1 MQWLFSF
8 AWSESQ
14 LKKNKK
20 KTWHSTHP
28 TKIRGSWN
36 FGILGYGALSKYFS
50 FQEIILW
57 GGIFRWGRSVHS
69 PSIFSFWNTR
79 FKKIKKKKNFGCRTL
94 TFKIPIFRFK
104 TDAGLE
110 ADIDLT
116 LNLNF
121 LFQGA
126 VSFHPSAGVQ
136 NQPNHETGFF
146 FIHLVGLEGPPNPPV
161 SKARAF
167 RVNVNKHGSC
177 QSKSKMIFL

>member
-1 MQWLFSF
+1 MEF
-8 AWSESQ
+8 
-14 LKKNKK
+14 
-20 KTWHSTHP
+20 
-28 TKIRGSWN
+28 WN
-36 FGILGYGALSKYFS
+36 FGLWGTVKIFLVSGDHSMRRWYISLGEVGSFS
-50 FQEIILW
+50 FYFLILKYK
-57 GGIFRWGRSVHS
+57 I
-69 PSIFSFWNTR
+69 
-79 FKKIKKKKNFGCRTL
+79 KKKKKKKNFGCRTL

-146 FIHLVGLEGPPNPPV
+146 FIHLVGLEGPSNPPV